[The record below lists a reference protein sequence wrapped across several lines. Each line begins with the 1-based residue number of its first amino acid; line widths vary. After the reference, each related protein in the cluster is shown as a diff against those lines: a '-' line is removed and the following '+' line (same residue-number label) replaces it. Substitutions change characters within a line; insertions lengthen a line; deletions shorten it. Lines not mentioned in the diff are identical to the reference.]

1 MLCENKLTNLVFK
14 NQENSA
20 KHNLLHFPSFKK
32 KIKKKTLRMK
42 CMNVMQCKSQEQK
55 EKHKTKEQQSQRVEQ
70 RSTRTKKAKTDQG
83 HRITPIT

>member
-32 KIKKKTLRMK
+32 KNLKKNTQNEMHE
-42 CMNVMQCKSQEQK
+42 CYAMQILETEGKIQK
-55 EKHKTKEQQSQRVEQ
+55 PKNKEQWSQREKQ
-70 RSTRTKKAKTDQG
+70 
-83 HRITPIT
+83 